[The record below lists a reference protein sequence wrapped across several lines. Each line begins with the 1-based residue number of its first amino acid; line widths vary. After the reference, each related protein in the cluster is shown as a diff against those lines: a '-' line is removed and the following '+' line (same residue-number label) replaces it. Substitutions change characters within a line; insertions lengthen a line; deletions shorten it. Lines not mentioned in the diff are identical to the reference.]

1 VSSLLSPKVVYF
13 EWMNTNLERRGEA
26 VGMYH
31 IGIDMHK
38 RFSRV
43 EVMSGGCECIL

>member
-1 VSSLLSPKVVYF
+1 
-13 EWMNTNLERRGEA
+13 
-26 VGMYH
+26 MYH

-43 EVMSGGCECIL
+43 EVINGSGEVEDRRILPHDDRAGMRHRPSPVGIRTVG